1 MFASKSTF
9 LFLLIIISIAGI
21 TACNSSHPV
30 TTTPTPDRS
39 AAVRAVMGK
48 YNQCF
53 LQMNTNC
60 IAALYTPD
68 GEIYTTGLLQAS
80 GPDAIQSFM
89 NQSFEA
95 APITSFTAT
104 IDSIII
110 NGDVAVVRG
119 RYDEKTT
126 HPTGQSNEAKMRYIA
141 EWMQQSNGQWLL
153 KRYSTDILP

>member
-1 MFASKSTF
+1 MDA
-9 LFLLIIISIAGI
+9 
-21 TACNSSHPV
+21 
-30 TTTPTPDRS
+30 
-39 AAVRAVMGK
+39 
-48 YNQCF
+48 
-53 LQMNTNC
+53 NC
-60 IAALYTPD
+60 IATLYTPD

-80 GPDAIQSFM
+80 GPEAIRSFM

-126 HPTGQSNEAKMRYIA
+126 HATGQSNEAKMQYTA
-141 EWMQQSNGQWLL
+141 EWNQQPNGQWLL